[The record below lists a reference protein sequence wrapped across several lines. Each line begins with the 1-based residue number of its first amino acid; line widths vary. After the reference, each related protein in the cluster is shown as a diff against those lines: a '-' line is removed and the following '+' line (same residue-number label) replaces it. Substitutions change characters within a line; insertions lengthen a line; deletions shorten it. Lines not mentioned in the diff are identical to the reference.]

1 MRFFDKVFSFF
12 ILIVFVVPAYGES
25 HEGDDALRRLLRDI
39 ERIDL
44 EQRVA
49 RVPLTPLLP
58 QQLSS
63 QKLATYRVKPGDTLD
78 IIINKVMPETSVRG
92 DFLKKAFVRANPHA
106 FRRSNPNWL
115 YAGVKLKIP
124 TADDFR
130 KVVFKQ
136 DPNKMQKS
144 NHGRKR
150 GFVTFP

>member
-1 MRFFDKVFSFF
+1 M
-12 ILIVFVVPAYGES
+12 LIVFVMPAYGES

-49 RVPLTPLLP
+49 RIPLSPLIPQSPTP
-58 QQLSS
+58 QQLGS
-63 QKLATYRVKPGDTLD
+63 YRVQPGDTLD

-92 DFLKKAFVRANPHA
+92 EFLKKAFVRANPHA

-124 TADDFR
+124 TAEDFR
-130 KVVFKQ
+130 KVVFKH
-136 DPNKMQKS
+136 DPNKMKKS
-144 NHGRKR
+144 VRGRKR